1 MVGVEMIQEFYYGTS
16 WKWPIQYLPR
26 VMITASYLDARKKKV
41 EIEKPYM
48 VDRGVGK
55 EFSSL
60 TKNPIISVHRYAEL
74 LRRQQPQ
81 IASTFDY
88 PCEPDLRKKRGYTCI
103 EAQSMT
109 NENTRILLKEFPDA
123 IFNVLQGWTVSEYLE
138 NLDMIKEDGLLTER
152 LGIGSIC
159 RRGQLSKIVEIIRVI
174 KRNVPSWVKL
184 HGFGVKIDV
193 LTTYAKY
200 DLYSADSQAWAIA
213 AFGRYANNGKGQT
226 GWSIKEK
233 LPYLLS
239 YIDRIESLIAP
250 HPEQTLLEVLE

>member
-1 MVGVEMIQEFYYGTS
+1 MGLQCMVGVEMIQEFYYGTS

-103 EAQSMT
+103 EAPKEKINM
-109 NENTRILLKEFPDA
+109 ILNHLK
-123 IFNVLQGWTVSEYLE
+123 
-138 NLDMIKEDGLLTER
+138 
-152 LGIGSIC
+152 
-159 RRGQLSKIVEIIRVI
+159 
-174 KRNVPSWVKL
+174 
-184 HGFGVKIDV
+184 
-193 LTTYAKY
+193 
-200 DLYSADSQAWAIA
+200 
-213 AFGRYANNGKGQT
+213 QT
-226 GWSIKEK
+226 GRIWE
-233 LPYLLS
+233 PFLS
-239 YIDRIESLIAP
+239 VFR
-250 HPEQTLLEVLE
+250 VLWGVP